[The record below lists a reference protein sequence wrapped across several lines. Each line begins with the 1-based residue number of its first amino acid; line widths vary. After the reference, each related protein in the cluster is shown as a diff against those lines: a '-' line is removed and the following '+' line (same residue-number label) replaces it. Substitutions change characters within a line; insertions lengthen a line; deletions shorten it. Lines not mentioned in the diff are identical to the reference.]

1 MPTWLDC
8 GYRPQCGASCV
19 YGAMKCNRGASL
31 TGRAQVRY
39 LLNQTSGNF
48 YKGAHTEGSRQL
60 DDVALARDAKTGRA
74 IKLAARVAAA
84 AYGLKDTWHKV
95 NPEDE

>member
-1 MPTWLDC
+1 MLVTV
-8 GYRPQCGASCV
+8 G
-19 YGAMKCNRGASL
+19 
-31 TGRAQVRY
+31 
-39 LLNQTSGNF
+39 NQTSGNF
-48 YKGAHTEGSRQL
+48 YKGAHSEGSRQL

-74 IKLAARVAAA
+74 IKLTARVAAA